1 MPSLSAPGSALDRTV
16 LGAVSPMPAD
26 RTAARAVALSVAR
39 RRLCED
45 LESWETVQAL
55 DDDIDPVDV
64 QAELYKIAD
73 ELEARRG

>member
-1 MPSLSAPGSALDRTV
+1 MSK
-16 LGAVSPMPAD
+16 PAD
-26 RTAARAVALSVAR
+26 PTPARAVALSVAR

-45 LESWETVQAL
+45 LESWETVRAL
-55 DDDIDPVDV
+55 NDDVDPTDV